1 MKLHVEFSFKDDS
14 LGTYLGVKVQNQ
26 ATQKQ
31 EEYKACRVSKV

>member
-26 ATQKQ
+26 YT
-31 EEYKACRVSKV
+31 ETGGV